1 MEEFANIINNL
12 TENAKA
18 SLLGADVWAY
28 AMGQTVISAEH
39 ILLGLAWRTG
49 STAGNFLEGAG
60 ADLNLLKDKLGVADL
75 QPQAMPVTPAA
86 RLFNEEARAVFEEA
100 CRAAAGNGLDYIGS
114 EHLLYGLVSA
124 KDGSLA
130 TVILQSAGIDIEAL
144 RDELAD
150 FMNQQGI
157 NKARNDAILKD
168 QREQRRIFKAKPEL
182 LLDRFGVN
190 LTTQALRGELDPVIG
205 RAAQIERLAT
215 ILSRRAKSNP
225 MLIGEPGVGKTAVV
239 EALAQQIAKGN
250 APLNLIGAEIIQ
262 LDLASMIAG
271 TKYRGEFEQRLK
283 QIIDELAADE
293 RRIGFIDEI
302 HLLMGAGAAEGMMDA
317 ANILKPALARGK
329 IRLIGATTYEEYRRF
344 IQKDQ
349 ALDRRFQTV
358 EINEPSLDETIKII
372 KGLRRNYELHH
383 RVELTDEVIAEA
395 VALAD
400 KYLTDRFMPDKA
412 IDLIDEAAALK
423 RVRKAKLAPEFKQA
437 LFEMNRLEM
446 ALAKAL
452 EQEDYEA
459 AADLKNRLDK
469 LELELKKQ
477 RQKLA
482 KQTTTRLEIADVARV
497 VALRTGIPAQ
507 QLTKSQKKLMLDL
520 EKNLS
525 KSIIGQST
533 AIAEVAKAIRRSRS
547 GIGDNR
553 RPIGSFIFLGPSGVG
568 KTELAKVLARQV
580 FGSDEA
586 LLKIDMS
593 EFAERHTLSRLL
605 GAPAGYVGYDDGA
618 KLTDAIRRRPYQV
631 VLFDEIEKADGDV
644 YNILLQL
651 LEDGYLTD
659 SRGQKVS
666 FKNAIVIL
674 TSNLGTEQ
682 IAERNTKRSYGFGQ
696 DAATVVDAKK
706 LAIEALDRFMPIEL
720 INRFD
725 DVVVFNQLTETDA
738 RQIVDLMLKDLEKR
752 LQAKDL
758 ELKISPSAKKMLLTK
773 GFSAKKGARLLR
785 RTIEEEIENQ
795 IAEALLSD
803 QINPGDQIKLAFK
816 KGRLEIKSHAR
827 V

>member
-18 SLLGADVWAY
+18 SLLGADIWAY
-28 AMGQTVISAEH
+28 SMGQSVISAEH
-39 ILLGLAWRTG
+39 ILLGLAWRAN
-49 STAGNFLEGAG
+49 STAGTFLEDAG
-60 ADLNLLKDKLGVADL
+60 ADIGILKDKLGVADV
-75 QPQAMPVTPAA
+75 QPAVMSVVPATRMLDDYA
-86 RLFNEEARAVFEEA
+86 RVAFEEA
-100 CRAAAGNGLDYIGS
+100 CRLAADNGLDYVGS
-114 EHLLYGLVSA
+114 EHLLYGILSA
-124 KDGSLA
+124 KGGSLA
-130 TVILQSAGIDIEAL
+130 TVMLQSAGVDIEML
-144 RDELAD
+144 RDELVS
-150 FMNQQGI
+150 FI
-157 NKARNDAILKD
+157 NRREVTQARKKQNAG
-168 QREQRRIFKAKPEL
+168 EARRIFKAKPEL
-182 LLDRFGVN
+182 LIDRFGVN
-190 LTTQALRGELDPVIG
+190 LTERAFQGELDPVIG
-205 RAAQIERLAT
+205 RTAQIERLAT
-215 ILSRRAKSNP
+215 ILSRRTKSNP

-250 APLNLIGAEIIQ
+250 VPLNLIGAEIIQ

-283 QIIDELAADE
+283 QIIDELSAD
-293 RRIGFIDEI
+293 RSRIGFIDEI

-317 ANILKPALARGK
+317 ANILKPALARGQ

-358 EINEPSLDETIKII
+358 EITEPSLDETVKII
-372 KGLRRNYELHH
+372 KGLRRDYELHH
-383 RVELTDEVIAEA
+383 LVELSDEVITQA
-395 VALAD
+395 VTLAD

-412 IDLIDEAAALK
+412 IDLIDEASALK
-423 RVRKAKLAPEFKQA
+423 RVRKMKSSPEFKQSMCEA
-437 LFEMNRLEM
+437 TQLEID
-446 ALAKAL
+446 LAKAL
-452 EQEDYEA
+452 EQEDYELA
-459 AADLKNRLDK
+459 SELKNRLDK
-469 LELELKKQ
+469 LEVELKKQ
-477 RQKLA
+477 RKKLA

-497 VALRTGIPAQ
+497 IALRTGIPVQ
-507 QLTKSQKKLMLDL
+507 QLTKSQKKLMLGL
-520 EKNLS
+520 EKNLA
-525 KSIIGQST
+525 KHIIGQPT
-533 AIAEVAKAIRRSRS
+533 AVAEVAKAIRRSRS
-547 GIGDNR
+547 GIGDSR

-568 KTELAKVLARQV
+568 KTELAKVLAREV
-580 FGSDEA
+580 FGSEDA

-593 EFAERHTLSRLL
+593 EFAERHSLSRLL

-666 FKNAIVIL
+666 FKNTIVIL

-682 IAERNTKRSYGFGQ
+682 IAERSNKRSYGFGQ
-696 DAATVVDAKK
+696 GAELVVDSKK

-725 DVVVFNQLTETDA
+725 DVVVFNQLTTSDA

-752 LQAKDL
+752 LQIKNL
-758 ELKISPSAKKMLLTK
+758 TLKISPSTKKMLLEK
-773 GFSAKKGARLLR
+773 GFSDKKGARLLR
-785 RTIEEEIENQ
+785 RTIEEQIEDQ
-795 IAEALLSD
+795 IAEALLAD
-803 QINPGDQIKLAFK
+803 KIQAGDQIKLAVK
-816 KGRLEIKSHAR
+816 KGQLELKTYAP
-827 V
+827 VK

>member
-1 MEEFANIINNL
+1 MEEFANMINNL

-18 SLLGADVWAY
+18 SLLGADIWAY
-28 AMGQTVISAEH
+28 SLGQSIISAEH
-39 ILLGLAWRTG
+39 ILLGLAWRAN
-49 STAGNFLEGAG
+49 STAGTFLEDAG
-60 ADLNLLKDKLGVADL
+60 ANIGILKDKLGVADL
-75 QPQAMPVTPAA
+75 QPATMPTAPMTRMFGDDA
-86 RLFNEEARAVFEEA
+86 RMVFEEA
-100 CRAAAGNGLDYIGS
+100 CRVAAGNGLDYVGS
-114 EHLLYGLVSA
+114 EHLLYGLLSA
-124 KDGSLA
+124 KNGSLA
-130 TVILQSAGIDIEAL
+130 TVMLQSAGVDIEMM
-144 RDELAD
+144 RDDLVSL
-150 FMNQQGI
+150 MNQQSVT
-157 NKARNDAILKD
+157 KTRHEALLNDKQRIL
-168 QREQRRIFKAKPEL
+168 KAKPKLMIE
-182 LLDRFGVN
+182 RFGVN
-190 LTTQALRGELDPVIG
+190 LTERAFQGELDPVIG
-205 RAAQIERLAT
+205 RSAQIERLAT

-239 EALAQQIAKGN
+239 EALAQQIAN
-250 APLNLIGAEIIQ
+250 ANVPLNLIGAEIIQ

-283 QIIDELAADE
+283 QVIDELAEDE
-293 RRIGFIDEI
+293 SRIGFIDEI

-317 ANILKPALARGK
+317 ANILKPALARGQ

-383 RVELTDEVIAEA
+383 LVELSDEVITQA
-395 VALAD
+395 VILAD

-412 IDLIDEAAALK
+412 IDLIDEASALK
-423 RVRKAKLAPEFKQA
+423 RVRKTKLSPEFKQA
-437 LFEMNRLEM
+437 MYEETQLEID
-446 ALAKAL
+446 LAKAL
-452 EQEDYEA
+452 EQEDYET

-469 LELELKKQ
+469 LETELKKQ
-477 RQKLA
+477 RKKLA
-482 KQTTTRLEIADVARV
+482 KQTTSRLEVADVARV
-497 VALRTGIPAQ
+497 VALRTGIPTQ
-507 QLTKSQKKLMLDL
+507 QLTKSQKKLMLGL
-520 EKNLS
+520 EKNLA
-525 KSIIGQST
+525 KHIIGQPT
-533 AIAEVAKAIRRSRS
+533 AVAEVAKAIRRSRS
-547 GIGDNR
+547 GIGDTR

-568 KTELAKVLARQV
+568 KTELAKVLAREV
-580 FGSDEA
+580 FGSEDA

-593 EFAERHTLSRLL
+593 EFAERHSLSRLL

-659 SRGQKVS
+659 ARGQKVS
-666 FKNAIVIL
+666 FKNTIVIL

-682 IAERNTKRSYGFGQ
+682 IAERSSKRSYGFGQ
-696 DAATVVDAKK
+696 GAESVVDAKK

-725 DVVVFNQLTETDA
+725 DVVVFNQLTTSDA

-752 LQAKDL
+752 LQTKDL
-758 ELKISPSAKKMLLTK
+758 TLKISPSTKKMLISK

-785 RTIEEEIENQ
+785 RTIEEQIENQ
-795 IAEALLSD
+795 IAEALLAER
-803 QINPGDQIKLAFK
+803 INAGDQIKLAIK
-816 KGRLEIKSHAR
+816 KGHLELITHASTK
-827 V
+827 

>member
-1 MEEFANIINNL
+1 MEEFAAIINNL
-12 TENAKA
+12 TDNARA
-18 SLLGADVWAY
+18 SLIGADMWAQS
-28 AMGQTVISAEH
+28 MDQPVIGVEH
-39 ILLGLAWRTG
+39 LLLGLVWRVD
-49 STAGNFLEGAG
+49 STAGHFL
-60 ADLNLLKDKLGVADL
+60 ADLGVDLASLKQKMGLADL
-75 QPQAMPVTPAA
+75 IPKPSVVGGRMLTDQA
-86 RLFNEEARAVFEEA
+86 RLVLEAAWRMASEHQQ
-100 CRAAAGNGLDYIGS
+100 DYLGS
-114 EHLLYGLVSA
+114 EHLLYGLIVN
-124 KDGSLA
+124 KDES
-130 TVILQSAGIDIEAL
+130 GITDLL
-144 RDELAD
+144 RDL
-150 FMNQQGI
+150 GV
-157 NKARNDAILKD
+157 DAQALKD
-168 QREQRRIFKAKPEL
+168 DLAEFIGRQKVIKAGQAVNSQQVFLKIKEKTSL
-182 LLDRFGVN
+182 LNRFGVN
-190 LTTQALRGELDPVIG
+190 LTGMAARGQLDPVIG
-205 RAAQIERLAT
+205 RAAQVERLAT
-215 ILSRRAKSNP
+215 ILSRRTKSNP
-225 MLIGEPGVGKTAVV
+225 ILIGEPGVGKTAVV
-239 EALAQQIAKGN
+239 EALAQQIIKGN
-250 APLNLIGAEIIQ
+250 VPLNLIGSEIIQ
-262 LDLASMIAG
+262 LDLAAMIAG
-271 TKYRGEFEQRLK
+271 TKYRGEFEERLK
-283 QIIDELAADE
+283 RIIDELTAD
-293 RRIGFIDEI
+293 RNLIGFIDEM

-317 ANILKPALARGK
+317 ANILKPALARGQ

-344 IQKDQ
+344 VQKDQ

-358 EINEPSLDETIKII
+358 EVTEPSSAETVAII
-372 KGLRRNYELHH
+372 KGLRRNYETHH
-383 RVELTDEVIAEA
+383 RVELTDEVIVQA
-395 VALAD
+395 VALAER
-400 KYLTDRFMPDKA
+400 YITERFMPDKA

-423 RVRKAKLAPEFKQA
+423 RVRGNKLAPQLKRVLFKLNKLEVKLTKALDREDYQEAANLKQQVEKLETELKQQRQA
-437 LFEMNRLEM
+437 YERQVVARLEV
-446 ALAKAL
+446 
-452 EQEDYEA
+452 
-459 AADLKNRLDK
+459 
-469 LELELKKQ
+469 
-477 RQKLA
+477 
-482 KQTTTRLEIADVARV
+482 ADVARV

-525 KSIIGQST
+525 KSIIGQPT
-533 AIAEVAKAIRRSRS
+533 AVAEVAKAIRRSRS
-547 GIGDNR
+547 GIGDAC

-666 FKNAIVIL
+666 FKNTIVIL

-696 DAATVVDAKK
+696 DATTVVDAKK

-738 RQIVDLMLKDLEKR
+738 RRIVDLMLKDLEKR

-758 ELKISPSAKKMLLTK
+758 ELKISPSAKKMLLAK

-795 IAEALLSD
+795 IAEALLAD
-803 QINPGDQIKLAFK
+803 QINPGDQIRLTFK
-816 KGRLEIKSHAR
+816 RGRLDIKTHAQ
-827 V
+827 VK

>member
-18 SLLGADVWAY
+18 SLLGADIWAY
-28 AMGQTVISAEH
+28 SMGQSVISAEH
-39 ILLGLAWRTG
+39 ILLGLAWRAN
-49 STAGNFLEGAG
+49 STAGTFLEDAG
-60 ADLNLLKDKLGVADL
+60 ADIAVLKDKLGVADV
-75 QPQAMPVTPAA
+75 QPAVMSVVPATRMFDDDA
-86 RLFNEEARAVFEEA
+86 RVAFEEA
-100 CRAAAGNGLDYIGS
+100 CRVASDNGLDYVGS
-114 EHLLYGLVSA
+114 EHLLYGILSA
-124 KDGSLA
+124 KGGSLA
-130 TVILQSAGIDIEAL
+130 TVMLQSAGVDIEML
-144 RDELAD
+144 RDELVS
-150 FMNQQGI
+150 FI
-157 NKARNDAILKD
+157 NRREVTQTQKKQNASEAR
-168 QREQRRIFKAKPEL
+168 RVFKTKPEL
-182 LLDRFGVN
+182 LIDRFGVN
-190 LTTQALRGELDPVIG
+190 LTERAFQGELDPVIG
-205 RAAQIERLAT
+205 RTAQIERLAT
-215 ILSRRAKSNP
+215 ILSRRTKSNP

-250 APLNLIGAEIIQ
+250 VPLNLIGAEIIQ

-283 QIIDELAADE
+283 QIIDELSAD
-293 RRIGFIDEI
+293 RSRIGFIDEI

-317 ANILKPALARGK
+317 ANILKPALARGQ

-358 EINEPSLDETIKII
+358 EITEPSLDETVKII

-383 RVELTDEVIAEA
+383 LVELSDEVIAQA
-395 VALAD
+395 VTLAD

-412 IDLIDEAAALK
+412 IDLIDEASALK
-423 RVRKAKLAPEFKQA
+423 RVRKMKSSPEFKQSMCEA
-437 LFEMNRLEM
+437 TQLEID
-446 ALAKAL
+446 LAKAL
-452 EQEDYEA
+452 EQEDYELA
-459 AADLKNRLDK
+459 SELKNRLDK
-469 LELELKKQ
+469 LEVELKKQ
-477 RQKLA
+477 RKKLA

-497 VALRTGIPAQ
+497 IALRTGIPVQ
-507 QLTKSQKKLMLDL
+507 QLTKSQKKLMLGL
-520 EKNLS
+520 EKNLA
-525 KSIIGQST
+525 KHIIGQPT
-533 AIAEVAKAIRRSRS
+533 AVAEVAKAIRRSRS
-547 GIGDNR
+547 GIGDSR

-568 KTELAKVLARQV
+568 KTELAKVLAREV
-580 FGSDEA
+580 FGSEDA

-593 EFAERHTLSRLL
+593 EFAERHSLSRLL

-666 FKNAIVIL
+666 FKNTIVIL

-682 IAERNTKRSYGFGQ
+682 IAERNNKRSYGFGQ
-696 DAATVVDAKK
+696 GAELVVDSKK

-725 DVVVFNQLTETDA
+725 DVVVFNQLTTSDA

-752 LQAKDL
+752 LQIKNL
-758 ELKISPSAKKMLLTK
+758 TLKISPSTKKMLLEK
-773 GFSAKKGARLLR
+773 GFSDKKGARLLR
-785 RTIEEEIENQ
+785 RTIEEQIEDQ
-795 IAEALLSD
+795 IAEALLAD
-803 QINPGDQIKLAFK
+803 KIQAGDQIKLAVK
-816 KGRLEIKSHAR
+816 KGQLELKTYAP
-827 V
+827 VK

>member
-1 MEEFANIINNL
+1 MEEFANMINNL

-18 SLLGADVWAY
+18 SLLGADIWAY
-28 AMGQTVISAEH
+28 SLGQSIISAEH
-39 ILLGLAWRTG
+39 ILLGLAWRAN
-49 STAGNFLEGAG
+49 STAGTFLEDAG
-60 ADLNLLKDKLGVADL
+60 ANIGILKDKLGVADL
-75 QPQAMPVTPAA
+75 QPATMPTAPMA
-86 RLFNEEARAVFEEA
+86 RMFDDDARMVFEEA
-100 CRAAAGNGLDYIGS
+100 CRVAAGNGLDYVGS
-114 EHLLYGLVSA
+114 EHLLYGLLSA
-124 KDGSLA
+124 KNGSLA
-130 TVILQSAGIDIEAL
+130 TVMLQSAGVDIEMM
-144 RDELAD
+144 RDDLVSL
-150 FMNQQGI
+150 MNQQSVT
-157 NKARNDAILKD
+157 KTRHEALLNDKQRIL
-168 QREQRRIFKAKPEL
+168 KAKPKLMIE
-182 LLDRFGVN
+182 RFGVN
-190 LTTQALRGELDPVIG
+190 LTERAFQGELDPVIG
-205 RAAQIERLAT
+205 RSAQIERLAT

-239 EALAQQIAKGN
+239 EALAQQIAN
-250 APLNLIGAEIIQ
+250 ANVPLNLIGAEIIQ

-283 QIIDELAADE
+283 QVIDELAEDE
-293 RRIGFIDEI
+293 SRIGFIDEI

-317 ANILKPALARGK
+317 ANILKPALARGQ

-358 EINEPSLDETIKII
+358 EITEPSLDETIKII

-383 RVELTDEVIAEA
+383 LVELPDEIITQAVI
-395 VALAD
+395 LAD

-412 IDLIDEAAALK
+412 IDLIDEASALK
-423 RVRKAKLAPEFKQA
+423 RVRKTKLSPEFKQTMY
-437 LFEMNRLEM
+437 EETQLEID
-446 ALAKAL
+446 LAKAL
-452 EQEDYEA
+452 EQEDYET

-469 LELELKKQ
+469 LETELKKQ
-477 RQKLA
+477 RKKLA
-482 KQTTTRLEIADVARV
+482 KQTTSRLEVADVARV
-497 VALRTGIPAQ
+497 VALRTGIPTQ
-507 QLTKSQKKLMLDL
+507 QLTKSQKKLMLGL
-520 EKNLS
+520 EKNIA
-525 KSIIGQST
+525 KHIIGQPI
-533 AIAEVAKAIRRSRS
+533 AVAEVAKAIRRSRS
-547 GIGDNR
+547 GIGDTR

-568 KTELAKVLARQV
+568 KTELAKVLAREV
-580 FGSDEA
+580 FGSEDA

-593 EFAERHTLSRLL
+593 EFAERHSLSRLL

-659 SRGQKVS
+659 ARGQKVS
-666 FKNAIVIL
+666 FKNTIVIL

-682 IAERNTKRSYGFGQ
+682 IAEHSSKRSYGFGQ
-696 DAATVVDAKK
+696 GAESVVDAKK

-725 DVVVFNQLTETDA
+725 DVVVFNQLTTSDA

-752 LQAKDL
+752 LQTKDL
-758 ELKISPSAKKMLLTK
+758 TLKISPSTKKMLISK

-785 RTIEEEIENQ
+785 RTIEEQIENQ
-795 IAEALLSD
+795 IAEALLAER
-803 QINPGDQIKLAFK
+803 INAGDQIKLAIK
-816 KGRLEIKSHAR
+816 KGHLELITHASTK
-827 V
+827 

>member
-18 SLLGADVWAY
+18 SLLGADIWAY
-28 AMGQTVISAEH
+28 SMGQSVISAEH
-39 ILLGLAWRTG
+39 ILLGLAWRAN
-49 STAGNFLEGAG
+49 STAGTFLEDAG
-60 ADLNLLKDKLGVADL
+60 ADIGILKDKLGVADV
-75 QPQAMPVTPAA
+75 QPAVMSVVPATRMFDDDA
-86 RLFNEEARAVFEEA
+86 RVAFEEA
-100 CRAAAGNGLDYIGS
+100 CRLAADNGLDYVGS
-114 EHLLYGLVSA
+114 EHLLYGILSA
-124 KDGSLA
+124 KGGSLA
-130 TVILQSAGIDIEAL
+130 TVMLQSAGVDIEML
-144 RDELAD
+144 RDELVS
-150 FMNQQGI
+150 FI
-157 NKARNDAILKD
+157 NRREVTQARKKQNAG
-168 QREQRRIFKAKPEL
+168 EARRIFKAKPEL
-182 LLDRFGVN
+182 LIDRFGAN
-190 LTTQALRGELDPVIG
+190 LTERAFQGELDPVIG
-205 RAAQIERLAT
+205 RTAQIERLAT
-215 ILSRRAKSNP
+215 ILSRRTKSNP

-250 APLNLIGAEIIQ
+250 VPLNLIGAEIIQ

-283 QIIDELAADE
+283 QIIDELSAD
-293 RRIGFIDEI
+293 RSRIGFIDEI

-317 ANILKPALARGK
+317 ANILKPALARGQ
-329 IRLIGATTYEEYRRF
+329 IRLIGATTYEEHRRF

-358 EINEPSLDETIKII
+358 EITEPSLDETVKII

-383 RVELTDEVIAEA
+383 LVELSDEVIAQA
-395 VALAD
+395 VTLAD

-412 IDLIDEAAALK
+412 IDLIDEASALK
-423 RVRKAKLAPEFKQA
+423 RVRKMKSSPEFKQSMCEA
-437 LFEMNRLEM
+437 TQLEID
-446 ALAKAL
+446 LAKSL
-452 EQEDYEA
+452 EQEDYELA
-459 AADLKNRLDK
+459 SELKNRLEK
-469 LELELKKQ
+469 LEVELKKQ
-477 RQKLA
+477 RKKLA

-497 VALRTGIPAQ
+497 IALRTGIPVQ
-507 QLTKSQKKLMLDL
+507 QLTKSQKKLMLGL
-520 EKNLS
+520 EKNLA
-525 KSIIGQST
+525 KHIIGQPT
-533 AIAEVAKAIRRSRS
+533 AVAEVAKAIRRSRS
-547 GIGDNR
+547 GIGNSR

-568 KTELAKVLARQV
+568 KTELAKVLAREV
-580 FGSDEA
+580 FGSEDA

-593 EFAERHTLSRLL
+593 EFAERHSLSRLL

-666 FKNAIVIL
+666 FKNTIVIL

-682 IAERNTKRSYGFGQ
+682 IAERNNKRSYGFGQ
-696 DAATVVDAKK
+696 GAELVVDSKK

-725 DVVVFNQLTETDA
+725 DVVVFNQLTTSDA

-752 LQAKDL
+752 LQIKNL
-758 ELKISPSAKKMLLTK
+758 TLKISPSTKKMLLEK
-773 GFSAKKGARLLR
+773 GFSDKKGARLLR
-785 RTIEEEIENQ
+785 RTIEEQIEDQ
-795 IAEALLSD
+795 IAEALLAD
-803 QINPGDQIKLAFK
+803 KIQAGDQIKLAVK
-816 KGRLEIKSHAR
+816 KGQLELKTYAP
-827 V
+827 VK

>member
-18 SLLGADVWAY
+18 SLLGADIWAY
-28 AMGQTVISAEH
+28 SMGQSVISAEH
-39 ILLGLAWRTG
+39 ILLGLAWRAN
-49 STAGNFLEGAG
+49 STAGTFLEDAG
-60 ADLNLLKDKLGVADL
+60 ADIGILKDKLGVADV
-75 QPQAMPVTPAA
+75 QPAVMSVVPATRMFDDDA
-86 RLFNEEARAVFEEA
+86 RVAFEEA
-100 CRAAAGNGLDYIGS
+100 CRLAADNGLDYVGS
-114 EHLLYGLVSA
+114 EHLLYGILSA
-124 KDGSLA
+124 KGGSLA
-130 TVILQSAGIDIEAL
+130 TVMLQSAGVDIEML
-144 RDELAD
+144 RDELVS
-150 FMNQQGI
+150 FI
-157 NKARNDAILKD
+157 NRREVTQARKKQNAG
-168 QREQRRIFKAKPEL
+168 EARRIFKAKPEL
-182 LLDRFGVN
+182 LIDRFGAN
-190 LTTQALRGELDPVIG
+190 LTERAFQGELDPVIG
-205 RAAQIERLAT
+205 RTAQIERLAT
-215 ILSRRAKSNP
+215 ILSRRTKSNP

-250 APLNLIGAEIIQ
+250 VPLNLIGAEIIQ

-283 QIIDELAADE
+283 QIIDELSAD
-293 RRIGFIDEI
+293 RSRIGFIDEI

-317 ANILKPALARGK
+317 ANILKPALARGQ
-329 IRLIGATTYEEYRRF
+329 IRLIGATTYEEHRRF

-358 EINEPSLDETIKII
+358 EITEPSLDETVKII

-383 RVELTDEVIAEA
+383 LVELSDEVIAQA
-395 VALAD
+395 VTLAD

-412 IDLIDEAAALK
+412 IDLIDEASALK
-423 RVRKAKLAPEFKQA
+423 RVRKMKSSPEFKQSMCEA
-437 LFEMNRLEM
+437 TQLEID
-446 ALAKAL
+446 LAKSL
-452 EQEDYEA
+452 EQEDYELA
-459 AADLKNRLDK
+459 SELKNRLEK
-469 LELELKKQ
+469 LEVELKKK
-477 RQKLA
+477 RKKLA

-497 VALRTGIPAQ
+497 IALRTGIPVQ
-507 QLTKSQKKLMLDL
+507 QLTKSQKKLMLGL
-520 EKNLS
+520 EKNLA
-525 KSIIGQST
+525 KHIIGQPT
-533 AIAEVAKAIRRSRS
+533 AVAEVAKAIRRSRS
-547 GIGDNR
+547 GIGNSR

-568 KTELAKVLARQV
+568 KTELAKVLAREV
-580 FGSDEA
+580 FGSEDA

-593 EFAERHTLSRLL
+593 EFAERHSLSRLL

-666 FKNAIVIL
+666 FKNTIVIL

-682 IAERNTKRSYGFGQ
+682 IAERNNKRSYGFGQ
-696 DAATVVDAKK
+696 GAELVVDSKK

-725 DVVVFNQLTETDA
+725 DVVVFNQLTTSDA

-752 LQAKDL
+752 LQIKNL
-758 ELKISPSAKKMLLTK
+758 TLKISPSTKKMLLEK
-773 GFSAKKGARLLR
+773 GFSDKKGARLLR
-785 RTIEEEIENQ
+785 RTIEEQIEDQ
-795 IAEALLSD
+795 IAEALLAD
-803 QINPGDQIKLAFK
+803 KIQAGDQIKLAVK
-816 KGRLEIKSHAR
+816 KGQLELKTYAP
-827 V
+827 VK

>member
-75 QPQAMPVTPAA
+75 QPQSMPVTPAA

-358 EINEPSLDETIKII
+358 EIHEPSLDETIKII

-400 KYLTDRFMPDKA
+400 KYLADRFMPDKA

-437 LFEMNRLEM
+437 LFEMNKLEM

-459 AADLKNRLDK
+459 AADLKNCLDK

-533 AIAEVAKAIRRSRS
+533 AVAEVAKAIRRSRS
-547 GIGDNR
+547 GIGDTR

-752 LQAKDL
+752 LQVKDL

>member
-18 SLLGADVWAY
+18 SLLGADIWAY
-28 AMGQTVISAEH
+28 SMGQSVISAEH
-39 ILLGLAWRTG
+39 ILLGLAWRAN
-49 STAGNFLEGAG
+49 STAGTFLEDAG
-60 ADLNLLKDKLGVADL
+60 ADIAVLKDKLGVADV
-75 QPQAMPVTPAA
+75 QPAVMSVVPATRMFDDDA
-86 RLFNEEARAVFEEA
+86 RVAFEEA
-100 CRAAAGNGLDYIGS
+100 CRVASDNGLDYVGS
-114 EHLLYGLVSA
+114 EHLLYGILSA
-124 KDGSLA
+124 KGGSLA
-130 TVILQSAGIDIEAL
+130 TVMLQSAGVDIEML
-144 RDELAD
+144 RDELVS
-150 FMNQQGI
+150 FI
-157 NKARNDAILKD
+157 NRREVTQTQKKQNASEAR
-168 QREQRRIFKAKPEL
+168 RVFKTKPEL
-182 LLDRFGVN
+182 LIDRFGVN
-190 LTTQALRGELDPVIG
+190 LTERAFQGELDPVIG
-205 RAAQIERLAT
+205 RTAQIERLAT
-215 ILSRRAKSNP
+215 ILSRRTKSNP

-250 APLNLIGAEIIQ
+250 VPLNLIGAEIIQ

-283 QIIDELAADE
+283 QIIDELSAD
-293 RRIGFIDEI
+293 RSRIGFIDEI

-317 ANILKPALARGK
+317 ANILKPALARGQ

-358 EINEPSLDETIKII
+358 EITEPSLDETVKII

-383 RVELTDEVIAEA
+383 LVELSDEVIAQA
-395 VALAD
+395 VTLAD

-412 IDLIDEAAALK
+412 IDLIDEASALK
-423 RVRKAKLAPEFKQA
+423 RVRKMKSSPEFKQSMCEA
-437 LFEMNRLEM
+437 TQLEID
-446 ALAKAL
+446 LAKAL
-452 EQEDYEA
+452 EQEDYELA
-459 AADLKNRLDK
+459 SELKNRLDK
-469 LELELKKQ
+469 LEGELKKQ
-477 RQKLA
+477 RKRLA

-497 VALRTGIPAQ
+497 IALRTGIPVQ
-507 QLTKSQKKLMLDL
+507 QLTKSQKKLMLGL
-520 EKNLS
+520 EKNLA
-525 KSIIGQST
+525 KHIIGQPM
-533 AIAEVAKAIRRSRS
+533 AVAEVAKAIRRSRS
-547 GIGDNR
+547 GIGDSR

-568 KTELAKVLARQV
+568 KTELAKVLAREV
-580 FGSDEA
+580 FGSEDA

-593 EFAERHTLSRLL
+593 EFAERHSLSRLL

-666 FKNAIVIL
+666 FKNTIVIL

-682 IAERNTKRSYGFGQ
+682 IAERSNKRSYGFGQ
-696 DAATVVDAKK
+696 GAELVVDSKK

-725 DVVVFNQLTETDA
+725 DVVVFNQLTTSDA

-752 LQAKDL
+752 LQTKNL
-758 ELKISPSAKKMLLTK
+758 TLKISPSTKKMLLEK
-773 GFSAKKGARLLR
+773 GFSDKKGARLLR
-785 RTIEEEIENQ
+785 RIIEEQIEDQ
-795 IAEALLSD
+795 IAEALLAD
-803 QINPGDQIKLAFK
+803 KIQAGDQIKLAVK
-816 KGRLEIKSHAR
+816 KGRLELKTYEP
-827 V
+827 VK

>member
-18 SLLGADVWAY
+18 SLLGADIWAHS
-28 AMGQTVISAEH
+28 MGKSVISAEH
-39 ILLGLAWRTG
+39 ILLGLAWRAN
-49 STAGNFLEGAG
+49 STAGTFLEDAG
-60 ADLNLLKDKLGVADL
+60 ADIAVLKDKLGVADV
-75 QPQAMPVTPAA
+75 QPAVMSVVPATRMFDDDA
-86 RLFNEEARAVFEEA
+86 RVAFEEA
-100 CRAAAGNGLDYIGS
+100 CRLAADNGLDYVGS
-114 EHLLYGLVSA
+114 EHLLYGILSA
-124 KDGSLA
+124 KGGSLA
-130 TVILQSAGIDIEAL
+130 TVMLQSAGVDIEML
-144 RDELAD
+144 RDELVS
-150 FMNQQGI
+150 FI
-157 NKARNDAILKD
+157 NR
-168 QREQRRIFKAKPEL
+168 REVIQTRKKQNAGEARRIFKAKPEL
-182 LLDRFGVN
+182 LIDRFGVN
-190 LTTQALRGELDPVIG
+190 LTERAFQGELDPVIG
-205 RAAQIERLAT
+205 RTAQIERLAT
-215 ILSRRAKSNP
+215 ILSRRTKSNP

-250 APLNLIGAEIIQ
+250 VPLNLIGAEIIQ

-283 QIIDELAADE
+283 QIIDELSAD
-293 RRIGFIDEI
+293 RSRIGFIDEI

-317 ANILKPALARGK
+317 ANILKPALARGQ

-358 EINEPSLDETIKII
+358 EITEPSLDETVKII

-383 RVELTDEVIAEA
+383 LVELSDEVIAQA
-395 VALAD
+395 VTLAD

-412 IDLIDEAAALK
+412 IDLIDEASALK
-423 RVRKAKLAPEFKQA
+423 RVRKMKSSPEFKQSMCEA
-437 LFEMNRLEM
+437 TQLEID
-446 ALAKAL
+446 LAKAL
-452 EQEDYEA
+452 EQEDYELA
-459 AADLKNRLDK
+459 SELKNRLDK
-469 LELELKKQ
+469 LEGELKKQ
-477 RQKLA
+477 RKRLA

-497 VALRTGIPAQ
+497 IALRTGIPVQ
-507 QLTKSQKKLMLDL
+507 QLTKSQKKLMLGL
-520 EKNLS
+520 EKNLA
-525 KSIIGQST
+525 KHIIGQPM
-533 AIAEVAKAIRRSRS
+533 AVAEVAKAIRRSRS
-547 GIGDNR
+547 GIGDSR

-568 KTELAKVLARQV
+568 KTELAKVLAREV
-580 FGSDEA
+580 FGSEDA

-593 EFAERHTLSRLL
+593 EFAERHSLSRLL

-666 FKNAIVIL
+666 FKNTIVIL

-682 IAERNTKRSYGFGQ
+682 ITERSNKRSYGFGQ
-696 DAATVVDAKK
+696 GAELVVDSKK
-706 LAIEALDRFMPIEL
+706 LAVEALDRFMPIEL

-725 DVVVFNQLTETDA
+725 DVVVFNQLTTSDA

-752 LQAKDL
+752 LQTKNL
-758 ELKISPSAKKMLLTK
+758 TLKISPSTKKMLLEK
-773 GFSAKKGARLLR
+773 GFSDKKGARLLR
-785 RTIEEEIENQ
+785 RTIEEQIEDQ
-795 IAEALLSD
+795 IAEALLAGKI
-803 QINPGDQIKLAFK
+803 QAGDQIKLAVK
-816 KGRLEIKSHAR
+816 KGQLELKTYAP
-827 V
+827 VK

>member
-28 AMGQTVISAEH
+28 SMGQSVISAEH
-39 ILLGLAWRTG
+39 ILLGLAWRAG
-49 STAGNFLEGAG
+49 STAGSFLEGAG
-60 ADLNLLKDKLGVADL
+60 ADLTVLKDKLGVSDI
-75 QPQAMPVTPAA
+75 QPQSMPVTPAA
-86 RLFNEEARAVFEEA
+86 RLFNDDARAVFEEA

-114 EHLLYGLVSA
+114 EHLLYGLLSA
-124 KDGSLA
+124 KNGSLA
-130 TVILQSAGIDIEAL
+130 TVMLQSVGVDIDAM
-144 RDELAD
+144 RDDLAN
-150 FMNQQGI
+150 FMNQQSI
-157 NKARNDAILKD
+157 NKTHNDAILKD
-168 QREQRRIFKAKPEL
+168 KRRVFKAKPEL
-182 LLDRFGVN
+182 LIDRFGVN

-205 RAAQIERLAT
+205 RSAQIERLAT

-239 EALAQQIAKGN
+239 EALAQQVAKGN
-250 APLNLIGAEIIQ
+250 VPLNLIGAEIIQ

-358 EINEPSLDETIKII
+358 EITEPSLDETVKII

-383 RVELTDEVIAEA
+383 RVELTDEVIAKT

-423 RVRKAKLAPEFKQA
+423 RVRKVKLAPEFKQI
-437 LFEMNRLEM
+437 LFEMNKLET

-452 EQEDYEA
+452 EREDYES
-459 AADLKNRLDK
+459 AADFKNQIDK
-469 LELELKKQ
+469 LELTLKKQ
-477 RQKLA
+477 RQKLT
-482 KQTTTRLEIADVARV
+482 KQSTTRLDIADVARV

-525 KSIIGQST
+525 KSIIGQS
-533 AIAEVAKAIRRSRS
+533 AAVAEVAKAIRRSRS

-666 FKNAIVIL
+666 FKNTIVIL

-682 IAERNTKRSYGFGQ
+682 IAERSAKRSYGFGQ
-696 DAATVVDAKK
+696 DSEPVIDAKK
-706 LAIEALDRFMPIEL
+706 LAIEALDRFMPVEL

-725 DVVVFNQLTETDA
+725 DIVVFNQLTENDA
-738 RQIVDLMLKDLEKR
+738 RQILDLMLRDLEKR
-752 LQAKDL
+752 LKSKDL
-758 ELKISPSAKKMLLTK
+758 TLKISPSTKKMLLAK

-785 RTIEEEIENQ
+785 RTIEEQVENQ

-803 QINPGDQIKLAFK
+803 RINTGDQVHLVFK
-816 KGRLEIKSHAR
+816 KGRLEIKTHAQ
-827 V
+827 VK

>member
-1 MEEFANIINNL
+1 MEEFAAIINNL
-12 TENAKA
+12 TDNARA
-18 SLLGADVWAY
+18 SLIGADMWAQS
-28 AMGQTVISAEH
+28 MDQPVIGVEH
-39 ILLGLAWRTG
+39 LLLGLVWRVD
-49 STAGNFLEGAG
+49 STAGHFL
-60 ADLNLLKDKLGVADL
+60 ADLGVDLASLKQKMGLADL
-75 QPQAMPVTPAA
+75 IPKPSVVGGRMLTDQA
-86 RLFNEEARAVFEEA
+86 RLVLEAAWRMASEHQQ
-100 CRAAAGNGLDYIGS
+100 DYLGS
-114 EHLLYGLVSA
+114 EHLLYGLIVN
-124 KDGSLA
+124 KDES
-130 TVILQSAGIDIEAL
+130 GITDLL
-144 RDELAD
+144 RDL
-150 FMNQQGI
+150 GV
-157 NKARNDAILKD
+157 DAQALKD
-168 QREQRRIFKAKPEL
+168 DLAEFIGRQKVIKAGQAVNSQQVFLKIKEKTSL
-182 LLDRFGVN
+182 LNRFGVN
-190 LTTQALRGELDPVIG
+190 LTGMAARGQLDPVIG
-205 RAAQIERLAT
+205 RAAQVERLAT
-215 ILSRRAKSNP
+215 ILSRRTKSNP
-225 MLIGEPGVGKTAVV
+225 ILIGEPGVGKTAVV
-239 EALAQQIAKGN
+239 EALAQQIIKGN
-250 APLNLIGAEIIQ
+250 VPLNLIGSEIIQ
-262 LDLASMIAG
+262 LDLAAMIAG
-271 TKYRGEFEQRLK
+271 TKYRGEFEERLK
-283 QIIDELAADE
+283 RIIDELTAD
-293 RRIGFIDEI
+293 RNLIGFIDEM

-317 ANILKPALARGK
+317 ANILKPALARGQ

-344 IQKDQ
+344 VQKDQ

-358 EINEPSLDETIKII
+358 EVTEPSSAETVAII
-372 KGLRRNYELHH
+372 KGLRRNYETHH
-383 RVELTDEVIAEA
+383 RVELTDEVIVQA
-395 VALAD
+395 VALAER
-400 KYLTDRFMPDKA
+400 YITERFMPDKA

-423 RVRKAKLAPEFKQA
+423 RVRGNKLAPQLKRVLFKLNKLEVKLTKALDREDYQEAANLKQQVEKLETELKQQRQA
-437 LFEMNRLEM
+437 YERQVVARLEV
-446 ALAKAL
+446 
-452 EQEDYEA
+452 
-459 AADLKNRLDK
+459 
-469 LELELKKQ
+469 
-477 RQKLA
+477 
-482 KQTTTRLEIADVARV
+482 ADVARV

-525 KSIIGQST
+525 KSIIGQPT
-533 AIAEVAKAIRRSRS
+533 AVAEVAKAIRRSRS
-547 GIGDNR
+547 GIGDAC

-666 FKNAIVIL
+666 FKNTIVIL

-696 DAATVVDAKK
+696 DVTTVVDAKK

-758 ELKISPSAKKMLLTK
+758 ELKISPSAKKMLLAK

-795 IAEALLSD
+795 IAEALLAD
-803 QINPGDQIKLAFK
+803 QINPGDQIRLTFK
-816 KGRLEIKSHAR
+816 RGRLDIKTHAQ
-827 V
+827 VK

>member
-18 SLLGADVWAY
+18 SLLGADIWAY
-28 AMGQTVISAEH
+28 SMGQSVISAEH
-39 ILLGLAWRTG
+39 ILLGLAWRAN
-49 STAGNFLEGAG
+49 STAGTFLEDAG
-60 ADLNLLKDKLGVADL
+60 ADITVLKDKLGVADV
-75 QPQAMPVTPAA
+75 QPAVMSVVPATRMFDDDA
-86 RLFNEEARAVFEEA
+86 RVAFEEA
-100 CRAAAGNGLDYIGS
+100 CRVASDNGLDYVGS
-114 EHLLYGLVSA
+114 EHLLYGILSA
-124 KDGSLA
+124 KGGSLA
-130 TVILQSAGIDIEAL
+130 TVMLQSAGVDIEML
-144 RDELAD
+144 RDELVS
-150 FMNQQGI
+150 FI
-157 NKARNDAILKD
+157 NR
-168 QREQRRIFKAKPEL
+168 REVIQTRKKQNASEARRIFKAKPEL
-182 LLDRFGVN
+182 LIDRFGVN
-190 LTTQALRGELDPVIG
+190 LTERAFQGELDPVIG
-205 RAAQIERLAT
+205 RTAQIERLAT
-215 ILSRRAKSNP
+215 ILSRRTKSNP

-250 APLNLIGAEIIQ
+250 VPLNLIGAEIIQ

-283 QIIDELAADE
+283 QIIDELSAD
-293 RRIGFIDEI
+293 RSRIGFIDEI

-317 ANILKPALARGK
+317 ANILKPALARGQ
-329 IRLIGATTYEEYRRF
+329 IRLIGATTYEEHRRF

-358 EINEPSLDETIKII
+358 EITEPSLDETVKII

-383 RVELTDEVIAEA
+383 LVELSDEVITQA
-395 VALAD
+395 VTLAD

-412 IDLIDEAAALK
+412 IDLIDEASALK
-423 RVRKAKLAPEFKQA
+423 RVRKMKSSPEFKQSMCEA
-437 LFEMNRLEM
+437 TQLEID
-446 ALAKAL
+446 LAKAL
-452 EQEDYEA
+452 EQEDYELA
-459 AADLKNRLDK
+459 SELKNRLDK
-469 LELELKKQ
+469 LEVELKKQ
-477 RQKLA
+477 RKKLA

-497 VALRTGIPAQ
+497 IALRTGIPVQ
-507 QLTKSQKKLMLDL
+507 QLTKSQKKLMLGL
-520 EKNLS
+520 EKNLA
-525 KSIIGQST
+525 KHIIGQPT
-533 AIAEVAKAIRRSRS
+533 AVAEVAKAIRRSRS
-547 GIGDNR
+547 GIGDSR

-568 KTELAKVLARQV
+568 KTELAKVLAREV
-580 FGSDEA
+580 FGSEDA

-593 EFAERHTLSRLL
+593 EFAERHSLSRLL

-666 FKNAIVIL
+666 FKNTIVIL

-682 IAERNTKRSYGFGQ
+682 IAERNNKRSYGFGQ
-696 DAATVVDAKK
+696 GAELVVDSKK

-725 DVVVFNQLTETDA
+725 DVVVFNQLTTSDA

-752 LQAKDL
+752 LQTKNL
-758 ELKISPSAKKMLLTK
+758 TLKISPSTKKMLLEK
-773 GFSAKKGARLLR
+773 GFSNKKGARLLR
-785 RTIEEEIENQ
+785 RTIEEQIEDQ
-795 IAEALLSD
+795 IAEALLAD
-803 QINPGDQIKLAFK
+803 KIQAGDQIKLAVK
-816 KGRLEIKSHAR
+816 KGQLELKTYAP
-827 V
+827 VK

>member
-18 SLLGADVWAY
+18 SLLGADIWAY
-28 AMGQTVISAEH
+28 SMGQSVISAEH
-39 ILLGLAWRTG
+39 ILLGLAWRAN
-49 STAGNFLEGAG
+49 STAGIFLEDAG
-60 ADLNLLKDKLGVADL
+60 ADIAVLKDKLGVADV
-75 QPQAMPVTPAA
+75 QPAVMSVVPATRMFDDDA
-86 RLFNEEARAVFEEA
+86 RVAFEEA
-100 CRAAAGNGLDYIGS
+100 CRVASDNGLDYVGS
-114 EHLLYGLVSA
+114 EHLLYGILSA
-124 KDGSLA
+124 KGGSLA
-130 TVILQSAGIDIEAL
+130 TVMLQSAGVDIEML
-144 RDELAD
+144 RDELVS
-150 FMNQQGI
+150 FI
-157 NKARNDAILKD
+157 NRREVTQTQKKQNASEAR
-168 QREQRRIFKAKPEL
+168 RVFKTKPEL
-182 LLDRFGVN
+182 LIDRFGVN
-190 LTTQALRGELDPVIG
+190 LTERAFQGELDPVIG
-205 RAAQIERLAT
+205 RTAQIERLAT
-215 ILSRRAKSNP
+215 ILSRRTKSNP

-250 APLNLIGAEIIQ
+250 VPLNLIGAEIIQ

-283 QIIDELAADE
+283 QIIDELSAD
-293 RRIGFIDEI
+293 RSRIGFIDEI

-317 ANILKPALARGK
+317 ANILKPALARGQ

-358 EINEPSLDETIKII
+358 EIAEPSLDETVKII

-383 RVELTDEVIAEA
+383 LVELSDEVIAQA
-395 VALAD
+395 VTLAD

-412 IDLIDEAAALK
+412 IDLIDEASALK
-423 RVRKAKLAPEFKQA
+423 RVRKMKSSPEFKQSMCEA
-437 LFEMNRLEM
+437 TQLEID
-446 ALAKAL
+446 LAKAL
-452 EQEDYEA
+452 EQEDYELA
-459 AADLKNRLDK
+459 SELKNRLDK
-469 LELELKKQ
+469 LEGELKKQ
-477 RQKLA
+477 RKKLA

-497 VALRTGIPAQ
+497 IALRTGIPVQ
-507 QLTKSQKKLMLDL
+507 QLTKSQKKLMLGL
-520 EKNLS
+520 EKNLA
-525 KSIIGQST
+525 KHIIGQPT
-533 AIAEVAKAIRRSRS
+533 AVAEVAKAIRRSRS
-547 GIGDNR
+547 GIGDSR

-568 KTELAKVLARQV
+568 KTELAKVLAREV
-580 FGSDEA
+580 FGSEDA

-593 EFAERHTLSRLL
+593 EFAERHSLSRLL

-666 FKNAIVIL
+666 FKNTIVIL

-682 IAERNTKRSYGFGQ
+682 IAERSNKRSYGFGQ
-696 DAATVVDAKK
+696 GAELVVDSKK

-725 DVVVFNQLTETDA
+725 DVVVFNQLTTSDA

-752 LQAKDL
+752 LQIKNL
-758 ELKISPSAKKMLLTK
+758 TLKISPSTKKMLLEK
-773 GFSAKKGARLLR
+773 GFSDKKGARLLR
-785 RTIEEEIENQ
+785 RTIEEQIEDQ
-795 IAEALLSD
+795 IAEALLAD
-803 QINPGDQIKLAFK
+803 KIQAGDQIKLAVK
-816 KGRLEIKSHAR
+816 KGQLELKTYAP
-827 V
+827 VK

>member
-18 SLLGADVWAY
+18 SLLGADIWAY
-28 AMGQTVISAEH
+28 SMGQSVISAEH
-39 ILLGLAWRTG
+39 ILLGLAWRAN
-49 STAGNFLEGAG
+49 STAGTFLEDAG
-60 ADLNLLKDKLGVADL
+60 ADIAVLKDKLGVADV
-75 QPQAMPVTPAA
+75 QPAVMSVVPATRMFDDDA
-86 RLFNEEARAVFEEA
+86 RVAFEEA
-100 CRAAAGNGLDYIGS
+100 CRVASDNGLDYVGS
-114 EHLLYGLVSA
+114 EHLLYGILSA
-124 KDGSLA
+124 KGGSLA
-130 TVILQSAGIDIEAL
+130 TVMLQSAGVDIEIL
-144 RDELAD
+144 RDELAS
-150 FMNQQGI
+150 FI
-157 NKARNDAILKD
+157 NR
-168 QREQRRIFKAKPEL
+168 REVIQTRKKQNASEARRIFKAKPEL
-182 LLDRFGVN
+182 LIDRFGVN
-190 LTTQALRGELDPVIG
+190 LTERAFQGELDPVIG
-205 RAAQIERLAT
+205 RTAQIERLAT
-215 ILSRRAKSNP
+215 ILSRRTKSNP

-250 APLNLIGAEIIQ
+250 VPLNLIGAEIIQ

-283 QIIDELAADE
+283 QIIDELSAD
-293 RRIGFIDEI
+293 RSRIGFIDEI

-317 ANILKPALARGK
+317 ANILKPALARGQ

-358 EINEPSLDETIKII
+358 EIAEPSLDETVKII

-383 RVELTDEVIAEA
+383 LVELSDEVIAQA
-395 VALAD
+395 VTLAD

-412 IDLIDEAAALK
+412 IDLIDEASALK
-423 RVRKAKLAPEFKQA
+423 RVRKMKSSPEFKQSMCEA
-437 LFEMNRLEM
+437 TQLEID
-446 ALAKAL
+446 LAKAL
-452 EQEDYEA
+452 EQEDYELA
-459 AADLKNRLDK
+459 SELKNRLDK
-469 LELELKKQ
+469 LEVELKKQ
-477 RQKLA
+477 RKKLA

-497 VALRTGIPAQ
+497 IALRTGIPVQ
-507 QLTKSQKKLMLDL
+507 QLTKSQKKLMLGL
-520 EKNLS
+520 EKNLA
-525 KSIIGQST
+525 KHIIGQPT
-533 AIAEVAKAIRRSRS
+533 AVAEVAKAIRRSRS
-547 GIGDNR
+547 GIGDSR

-568 KTELAKVLARQV
+568 KTELAKVLAREV
-580 FGSDEA
+580 FGSEDA

-593 EFAERHTLSRLL
+593 EFAERHSLSRLL

-666 FKNAIVIL
+666 FKNTIVIL

-682 IAERNTKRSYGFGQ
+682 IAERSNKRSYGFGQ
-696 DAATVVDAKK
+696 GAESAVDTKK

-725 DVVVFNQLTETDA
+725 DVVVFNQLTTSDA

-752 LQAKDL
+752 LQIKNL
-758 ELKISPSAKKMLLTK
+758 TLKISPSTKKMLLEK
-773 GFSAKKGARLLR
+773 GFSDKKGARLLR
-785 RTIEEEIENQ
+785 RTIEEQIEDQ
-795 IAEALLSD
+795 IAEALLAD
-803 QINPGDQIKLAFK
+803 KIQAGDQIKLAVK
-816 KGRLEIKSHAR
+816 KGQLELKTYAP
-827 V
+827 VK

>member
-18 SLLGADVWAY
+18 SLLGADIWAY
-28 AMGQTVISAEH
+28 SMGQSVISTEH
-39 ILLGLAWRTG
+39 ILLGLAWRAN
-49 STAGNFLEGAG
+49 STAGTFLEDAG
-60 ADLNLLKDKLGVADL
+60 ADIAVLKDKLGVADV
-75 QPQAMPVTPAA
+75 QPAVMSVVPATRMFDDDA
-86 RLFNEEARAVFEEA
+86 RVAFEEA
-100 CRAAAGNGLDYIGS
+100 CRVASDNGLDYVGS
-114 EHLLYGLVSA
+114 EHLLYGILSA
-124 KDGSLA
+124 KGGSLA
-130 TVILQSAGIDIEAL
+130 TVMLQSAGVDIEIL
-144 RDELAD
+144 RDELVS
-150 FMNQQGI
+150 FI
-157 NKARNDAILKD
+157 NR
-168 QREQRRIFKAKPEL
+168 REVIQTRKKQNTGEARRIFKAKPEL
-182 LLDRFGVN
+182 LIDRFGVN
-190 LTTQALRGELDPVIG
+190 LTERAFQGELDPVIG
-205 RAAQIERLAT
+205 RTAQIERLAT
-215 ILSRRAKSNP
+215 ILSRRTKSNP

-250 APLNLIGAEIIQ
+250 VPLNLIGAEIIQ

-283 QIIDELAADE
+283 QIIDELSAD
-293 RRIGFIDEI
+293 RSRIGFIDEI

-317 ANILKPALARGK
+317 ANILKPALARGQ

-358 EINEPSLDETIKII
+358 EITEPSLDETVKII

-383 RVELTDEVIAEA
+383 LVELSDEVIAQA
-395 VALAD
+395 VTLAD

-412 IDLIDEAAALK
+412 IDLIDEASALK
-423 RVRKAKLAPEFKQA
+423 RVRKMKSSPEFKQSMCEA
-437 LFEMNRLEM
+437 TQLEID
-446 ALAKAL
+446 LAKAL
-452 EQEDYEA
+452 EQEDYELA
-459 AADLKNRLDK
+459 SELKNRLDK
-469 LELELKKQ
+469 LEVELKKQ
-477 RQKLA
+477 RKRLA

-497 VALRTGIPAQ
+497 IALRTGIPVQ
-507 QLTKSQKKLMLDL
+507 QLTKSQKKLMLGL
-520 EKNLS
+520 EKNLA
-525 KSIIGQST
+525 KHIIGQPT
-533 AIAEVAKAIRRSRS
+533 AVAEVAKAIRRSRS
-547 GIGDNR
+547 GIGDSR

-568 KTELAKVLARQV
+568 KTELAKVLAREV
-580 FGSDEA
+580 FGSEDA

-593 EFAERHTLSRLL
+593 EFAERHSLSRLL

-666 FKNAIVIL
+666 FKNTIVIL

-682 IAERNTKRSYGFGQ
+682 IAERNNKRSYGFGQ
-696 DAATVVDAKK
+696 GAELVVDSKK

-725 DVVVFNQLTETDA
+725 DVVVFNQLITSDA

-752 LQAKDL
+752 LQIKNL
-758 ELKISPSAKKMLLTK
+758 TLKISPSTKKMLLEK
-773 GFSAKKGARLLR
+773 GFSDKKGARLLR
-785 RTIEEEIENQ
+785 RTIEEQIEDQ
-795 IAEALLSD
+795 IAEALLAD
-803 QINPGDQIKLAFK
+803 KIQAGDQIKLAVK
-816 KGRLEIKSHAR
+816 KGQLELKTYAP
-827 V
+827 VK